1 MEKSSLLIIPA
12 GVGLLI
18 LFFMGLAFA
27 WEYPVI
33 KGYGPVQPL
42 PKAAVQP
49 DKHLK
54 YKVLFDITHAAAE
67 VGKVNPGLDHTARF
81 INVMA
86 SGGIRPEKMNL
97 VAVVHGDATPM
108 VLRNDIFKEK
118 FGQDNPNIK
127 LIEDLKKAGVELY
140 VCGQALADDKFKPEW
155 VNPEIIITLSALVDV
170 PTFQLK
176 GYAYLPF

>member
-1 MEKSSLLIIPA
+1 MKQLLIIISA
-12 GVGLLI
+12 VFLGLSSSFI
-18 LFFMGLAFA
+18 SFA
-27 WEYPVI
+27 SPWEYPVI

-54 YKVLFDITHAAAE
+54 YKVLFDITHAAKE
-67 VGKVNPGLDHTARF
+67 VGKVNPGLDHVARF

-86 SGGIRPEKMNL
+86 SGGIRPEKMSL
-97 VAVVHGDATPM
+97 VAVVHGDATP
-108 VLRNDIFKEK
+108 LILKNDLFKEK

-127 LIEDLKKAGVELY
+127 LIDDLKKAGVKLY
-140 VCGQALADDKFKPEW
+140 VCGQALTDDNFKPEW
-155 VNPEIIITLSALVDV
+155 VNPEIVLSLSALVAV